1 MKLHELKYT
10 RDLFAQ
16 QFGELE
22 QATKDANLFSTQTQE
37 LEESERAEL
46 ASIQAKYKLKQM
58 DEEGKLRLDLAQQ
71 FAMERAHQKE
81 TQLRQK

>member
-22 QATKDANLFSTQTQE
+22 QATKDALVFSSKTHE

-46 ASIQAKYKLKQM
+46 ASIQAKYKVK
-58 DEEGKLRLDLAQQ
+58 
-71 FAMERAHQKE
+71 
-81 TQLRQK
+81 